1 MIMFYCE
8 KCGRP
13 FIMRQYLTD
22 HICDG
27 ETNMEIAL
35 EKESFTAEE
44 LTKKELVARAKELNI
59 KGADRMTKDEV
70 IEAINEAEFS
80 NA

>member
-1 MIMFYCE
+1 
-8 KCGRP
+8 
-13 FIMRQYLTD
+13 MRQYLTD

-27 ETNMEIAL
+27 EISIEREL

-44 LTKKELVARAKELNI
+44 LTKKELVAQAKELNI
-59 KGADRMTKDEV
+59 RGADRMTKYEV
-70 IEAINEAEFS
+70 IEAINEAESS